1 MQLGWQ
7 ERPRGGG
14 GAIRE
19 PSHQHGG
26 ATTPAGAGLRGPAC
40 GETSPAT
47 WGGSAP
53 PQWPSLHPHCGLRP
67 SRSSVT
73 LLTEAGAATH
83 AECTPRGLT
92 QVPPGQ
98 ARGPVK
104 SFSQRDQAAALSLV
118 AGFPLWLLTES
129 TRGTHWTS
137 ALPEP
142 PLCAALLGRLVTNAL
157 LVARRASL
165 LSLEASVHTPDGW
178 LRGWAP
184 RECSH

>member
-47 WGGSAP
+47 RGGSAP

-67 SRSSVT
+67 SRCVT

-118 AGFPLWLLTES
+118 AGFPLWLLTVKHQGHTLDFGPS
-129 TRGTHWTS
+129 
-137 ALPEP
+137 
-142 PLCAALLGRLVTNAL
+142 
-157 LVARRASL
+157 RASPVR
-165 LSLEASVHTPDGW
+165 SSPGTFGDKRP
-178 LRGWAP
+178 P
-184 RECSH
+184 RST

>member
-19 PSHQHGG
+19 RSHQHGG

-47 WGGSAP
+47 RGGSAP

-67 SRSSVT
+67 SRSSIT

-83 AECTPRGLT
+83 AECAPRGLT

-118 AGFPLWLLTES
+118 AGFPLWLLTVKHQGHTLDFGPS
-129 TRGTHWTS
+129 
-137 ALPEP
+137 
-142 PLCAALLGRLVTNAL
+142 
-157 LVARRASL
+157 RASPVR
-165 LSLEASVHTPDGW
+165 SPPGTFGDKRP
-178 LRGWAP
+178 P
-184 RECSH
+184 RST